1 MGLVSLRFQASASHV
16 RTARLVAVT
25 VARRAGFG
33 EEQVEAVRQAV
44 GEACAL
50 SVGRLGPD
58 VQVTLTLDDAPQP
71 PHGPDPSLARLV
83 ARVGPLDVDGGVGS
97 VGDLGLVVLAEL
109 TDHYAFEDAEPGG
122 ALRLTW
128 LARHQDPVRA
138 D

>member
-1 MGLVSLRFQASASHV
+1 MGLVSLRFSASAAHV

-25 VARRAGFG
+25 VARRAGLG

-58 VQVTLTLDDAPQP
+58 TQVTLTLDDAPPQDGAP
-71 PHGPDPSLARLV
+71 AHARLV
-83 ARVGPLDVDGGVGS
+83 ARVGPLDVVGGVGS
-97 VGDLGLVVLAEL
+97 VGDLGLAVLGEL
-109 TDHYAFEDAEPGG
+109 TDHYAFESGEPGG

-128 LARHQDPVRA
+128 LQHPSAAPPA
-138 D
+138 LI

>member
-25 VARRAGFG
+25 VARRAGLG

-50 SVGRLGPD
+50 SVGRLTPD
-58 VQVTLTLDDAPQP
+58 AQVTLTLDDAPQP
-71 PHGPDPSLARLV
+71 DGARPPARLV
-83 ARVGPLDVDGGVGS
+83 ARVGPLNVDGGVGS
-97 VGDLGLVVLAEL
+97 VGDLGLAVLGEL
-109 TDHYAFEDAEPGG
+109 TDHYAFEAAEPGG

-128 LARHQDPVRA
+128 LQQPQEPRRRQS
-138 D
+138 